1 MDERQT
7 GRYVRPD
14 ETAAEQFESW
24 SLPDY
29 SHEVLDES
37 TLNALGYN
45 RTIRWPDPEPEQEE
59 SVPALTAE
67 ELEQIHQAARD
78 EGFAAGHAEGKQEGF
93 TAGHAEGKSA
103 GFAEGLAEGREQ
115 GIAEGQAEIAQHVQ
129 ALTQALSQLHQPLR
143 DIDTQLE
150 QQLLHMVLT
159 LTREVTQTEVSLN
172 PAVLLETLRQA
183 IAALPVAAEHPLIC
197 LHPQD
202 LACVEQHYSPEQI
215 REQGWRLRADP
226 SMARGDVRVSEHVSQ
241 VRCDMAQRLAQ
252 VLEQFRHVN
261 HRRLEALDEAVQ
273 AAHDRMPPAPTELA
287 PDEPAPEPLTPEQA
301 NSLSDT
307 NAEPQRSDA
316 ETAHVPA

>member
-14 ETAAEQFESW
+14 ESAAEQFENW

-29 SHEVLDES
+29 SHEVLDDS

-59 SVPALTAE
+59 TVPALTAE
-67 ELEQIHQAARD
+67 ELEQIHQAARE

-93 TAGHAEGKSA
+93 STGHAEGKTA
-103 GFAEGLAEGREQ
+103 GFTEGREEGRQQ
-115 GIAEGQAEIAQHVQ
+115 GIAEGQAEIAQQVQ

-143 DIDTQLE
+143 DIDTQVE
-150 QQLLHMVLT
+150 QQLLQMLLT

-183 IAALPVAAEHPLIC
+183 IAALPVAAEQPLIC

-202 LACVEQHYSPEQI
+202 LACVEQHYTPAQI

-252 VLEQFRHVN
+252 VLEQFRHIN

-273 AAHDRMPPAPTELA
+273 AAHDRMPPAP
-287 PDEPAPEPLTPEQA
+287 PEPEPQA
-301 NSLSDT
+301 NLDSDIHT
-307 NAEPQRSDA
+307 EPQLSDA